1 MVETRTRERAA
12 HPPSEPS
19 HRRQALTITLALL
32 TLSRLQGAVA
42 PTAIFTELFKTPG
55 PFGNKPTESTDLS
68 SADPSATPTTPPA
81 PTRTI
86 VGELQCNQEMGL

>member
-12 HPPSEPS
+12 HPPPEPP

-42 PTAIFTELFKTPG
+42 PTAIFTELF
-55 PFGNKPTESTDLS
+55 ED
-68 SADPSATPTTPPA
+68 
-81 PTRTI
+81 TRTFRQQAHREHRPEQRRPFRDAYNPPGTYADYSWRI
-86 VGELQCNQEMGL
+86 TV